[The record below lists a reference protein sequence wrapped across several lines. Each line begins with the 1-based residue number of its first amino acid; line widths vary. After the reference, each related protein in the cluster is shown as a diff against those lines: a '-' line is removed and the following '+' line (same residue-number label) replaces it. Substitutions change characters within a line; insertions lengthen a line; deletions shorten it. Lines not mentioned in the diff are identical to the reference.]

1 MLRMKKNKS
10 GINPRVKGKMVIFQ
24 IKDLNGIKQEEDML
38 V

>member
-1 MLRMKKNKS
+1 MLRVKNDKV

-24 IKDLNGIKQEEDML
+24 IKDSKVIKQEEDML